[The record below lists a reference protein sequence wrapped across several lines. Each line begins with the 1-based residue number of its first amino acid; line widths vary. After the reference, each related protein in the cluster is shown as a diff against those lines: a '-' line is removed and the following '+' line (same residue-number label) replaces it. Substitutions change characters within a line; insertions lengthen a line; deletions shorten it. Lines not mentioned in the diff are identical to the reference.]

1 MNNIFFFLNFSCW
14 WWWSENHD
22 GKVSKEEYFAI
33 DKDNNGFIDRNEL
46 MEFMSQ
52 ELGFH
57 ICKDETNFAEAVLRM
72 GGDANKD
79 GKLTWTELQRMHG
92 NADK

>member
-1 MNNIFFFLNFSCW
+1 
-14 WWWSENHD
+14 
-22 GKVSKEEYFAI
+22 
-33 DKDNNGFIDRNEL
+33 

-79 GKLTWTELQRMHG
+79 GKLTWTELQRIHG

>member
-1 MNNIFFFLNFSCW
+1 
-14 WWWSENHD
+14 
-22 GKVSKEEYFAI
+22 
-33 DKDNNGFIDRNEL
+33 

-52 ELGFH
+52 ELGFY